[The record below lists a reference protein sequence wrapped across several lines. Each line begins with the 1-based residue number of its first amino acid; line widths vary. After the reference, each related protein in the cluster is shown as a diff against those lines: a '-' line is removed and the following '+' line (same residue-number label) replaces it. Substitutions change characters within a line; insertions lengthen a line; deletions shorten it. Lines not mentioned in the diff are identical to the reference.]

1 MSWSWYQWHWDFLPY
16 KDRDF
21 ISAGGIWVSQTIFF
35 TAALSSERND
45 EIFSEEDQLPVSV
58 KSMDDLDPEAD
69 YFEDDLEATHGESHY
84 LDSDENTEES
94 DLEKADIK
102 SEQKSGEQ

>member
-1 MSWSWYQWHWDFLPY
+1 
-16 KDRDF
+16 
-21 ISAGGIWVSQTIFF
+21 
-35 TAALSSERND
+35 
-45 EIFSEEDQLPVSV
+45 
-58 KSMDDLDPEAD
+58 MDDLDPEAD

-102 SEQKSGEQ
+102 IEQKSG